1 MAISKTKQLEIANV
15 CYANVAGQFAMF
27 NNPKYRGP
35 NLKWEN
41 FSDHC
46 VREADLWMIIHHVYN
61 GSTKNKNEIDDRA
74 RQYAKEIAD
83 RLVRQLTAG

>member
-27 NNPKYRGP
+27 NNPKYGGP
-35 NLKWEN
+35 NFKWAI
-41 FSDHC
+41 FSEHC
-46 VREADLWMIIHHVYN
+46 VSEADTWMFIHHVY
-61 GSTKNKNEIDDRA
+61 GKSKNKNEVDDRA

-83 RLVRQLTAG
+83 RLVHHLTAE